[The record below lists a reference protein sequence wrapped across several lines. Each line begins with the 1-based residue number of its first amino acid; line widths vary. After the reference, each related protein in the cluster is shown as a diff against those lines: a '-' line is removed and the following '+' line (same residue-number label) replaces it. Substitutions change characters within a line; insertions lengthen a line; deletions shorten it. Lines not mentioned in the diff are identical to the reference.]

1 MSINLKININSIS
14 YQERII
20 NVQAT
25 EEELLD
31 VANFCE
37 ILACKTIKFQG
48 GVQKKGSVF
57 IVQGV
62 LTIDFIQE
70 CSVTLEE
77 IASNVMID
85 VAREYKVAPTSK
97 LNKSNEI
104 IVNIEDNDI
113 EYIDGNTINIKEM
126 IQEILFLEIDPFIK
140 KISNE

>member
-14 YQERII
+14 YQERSI
-20 NVQAT
+20 NIEAT
-25 EEELLD
+25 AEELLD

-37 ILACKTIKFQG
+37 ILSCKKIKFQG
-48 GVQKKGSVF
+48 GVQKKGSTFV
-57 IVQGV
+57 VQGV
-62 LTIDFIQE
+62 LIIDFIQE

-77 IASNVMID
+77 VESNIMID
-85 VAREYKVAPTSK
+85 IVREYMVSPTTK

-113 EYIDGNTINIKEM
+113 EYIEGNTINIKEM

-140 KISNE
+140 KISSE